1 MHWGYRSPP
10 SEQMTKLEQKSRG
23 TVETVR
29 KALAQ
34 QAPARRRPSMPAA
47 NVSEDFRGAR
57 SALGQITA
65 DLERLRRHAAS
76 LVKATH
82 RPAK

>member
-1 MHWGYRSPP
+1 VKRPAQESSRPVAAKAQGVDTPASFRS
-10 SEQMTKLEQKSRG
+10 
-23 TVETVR
+23 
-29 KALAQ
+29 
-34 QAPARRRPSMPAA
+34 
-47 NVSEDFRGAR
+47 AR

-65 DLERLRRHAAS
+65 DLERLRQHAAS